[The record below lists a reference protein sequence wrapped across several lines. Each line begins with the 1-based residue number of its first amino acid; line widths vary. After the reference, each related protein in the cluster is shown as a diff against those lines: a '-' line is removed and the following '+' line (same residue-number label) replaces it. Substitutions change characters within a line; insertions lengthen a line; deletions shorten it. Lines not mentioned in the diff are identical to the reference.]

1 MKDIS
6 AAVAHLHSHG
16 VTHKDIKAENV
27 LLHNSP
33 YEFCVKLCDFGL
45 AKQESMGTGK
55 TVAPTMMK
63 ESMAGAGTLAFMAP
77 ELQNPSLS
85 VDKHSSA
92 ASDVFAICVTFIQIL
107 LRRCPENSVFGFQ
120 AQVSFLYLLLLIITM
135 MMISLLTPL
144 LLHGL
149 FVRVYSST
157 FQLLLLFFN
166 IP

>member
-55 TVAPTMMK
+55 TVAPTMV
-63 ESMAGAGTLAFMAP
+63 SMVGAGTLSFMAP

-85 VDKHSSA
+85 VDRHSSA

-120 AQVSFLYLLLLIITM
+120 AQVSFLRCVTTTLLLLIIIM
-135 MMISLLTPL
+135 MMI
-144 LLHGL
+144 
-149 FVRVYSST
+149 
-157 FQLLLLFFN
+157 
-166 IP
+166 